1 MEYDHKFDNLLVGTP
16 VTGSYT
22 RGVRVYKGVIAQV
35 QVEDRHKPPYYV
47 KLYKEYPEKN
57 LWFYPWEI
65 QSVDSVRMG
74 EKPHLRPD
82 RIPQGYRINPDN
94 GELER
99 IPRPPRL
106 EMRPPRVRKVRL
118 RNVDELLA
126 APDGAELL
134 ALPDDEFRIQ
144 LRRALDAN
152 PALNAAANNFA
163 DQLAQVPVQNIDE
176 PEEYEDD
183 LPHPEDDDEAPDDD
197 DDMDDHDD
205 DFDDDDDLND
215 DVEND
220 EDV

>member
-47 KLYKEYPEKN
+47 KLYKEFPEKN

-65 QSVDSVRMG
+65 QSVDSGRAG

-82 RIPQGYRINPDN
+82 RIPPGYRMNPDN

-99 IPRPPRL
+99 IPRPPRVNDPRL
-106 EMRPPRVRKVRL
+106 EPPRVRPARIKL
-118 RNVDELLA
+118 RNVDELFA
-126 APDGAELL
+126 AN
-134 ALPDDEFRIQ
+134 
-144 LRRALDAN
+144 DAFIRG
-152 PALNAAANNFA
+152 ALNDNIAVNAAGNNFA

-176 PEEYEDD
+176 PEEEDLD
-183 LPHPEDDDEAPDDD
+183 PEDDDEAPDDFDDEQD
-197 DDMDDHDD
+197 DDWDADHD
-205 DFDDDDDLND
+205 D